1 MVGVSPQF
9 AAEEFLI
16 GLDVDGTILHHDGH
30 LAPRV
35 EAAIGALRD
44 AGVHLVIAT
53 GRSVVATMPI
63 IERLGL
69 VREGGYAVCS
79 NGAITLA
86 LGPEYDRGYQIE
98 EAVTFDPRP
107 AVELLRHARPDA
119 LVAVEELGVGFKL
132 SSPFPEGELQG
143 DLRIVD
149 HEELVGHPATR
160 VTFRDPNGSAESFT
174 ELVDRIG
181 LHGVNYA
188 VGFTAWLDLAPE
200 GVSKGSAMEQVRRK
214 LDVEPSCTMAVGD
227 QRNDVEMLRW
237 AARGV
242 AMGQAPP
249 EVVEAAD
256 EVTDPVEQDGLA
268 VLLEQVGADLPL
280 VRMHDPWDGLEGQ
293 LGARDA

>member
-1 MVGVSPQF
+1 VVTVSSQF
-9 AAEEFLI
+9 SADQVLI
-16 GLDVDGTILHHDGH
+16 ALDVDGTILHHDGH

-35 EAAIGALRD
+35 ETAIGRLRD

-69 VREGGYAVCS
+69 VRAGGYAVCS
-79 NGAITLA
+79 NGAITLS
-86 LGPEYDRGYQIE
+86 LDPEYDGGYEIE

-119 LVAVEELGVGFKL
+119 LVAVEEVGTGFKL
-132 SSPFPEGELQG
+132 SAPFPEGELQG
-143 DLRIVD
+143 DLRVVD
-149 HEELVGHPATR
+149 HEELVGHRATR
-160 VTFRDPNGSAESFT
+160 VTFRDPNGSAESFS
-174 ELVDRIG
+174 ELVDQIG

-200 GVSKGSAMEQVRRK
+200 GVSKGSALEQVRRK
-214 LDVEPSCTMAVGD
+214 LDIEPSCTVAVGD
-227 QRNDVEMLRW
+227 QRNDLEMLRW

-249 EVVEAAD
+249 EVLDAAD
-256 EVTDPVEQDGLA
+256 EVTGTVHEDGLA
-268 VLLEQVGADLPL
+268 VLLEQVSADLPL
-280 VRMHDPWDGLEGQ
+280 VRMRDPLDGLADRVRTPE
-293 LGARDA
+293 A